1 MGLDQVKAEI
11 AKYANKTSSTIQ
23 SVWDMYFFEHF
34 LYRIA
39 KSEYAPNFVFKGGFY

>member
-11 AKYANKTSSTIQ
+11 SKYANKTSSTIQ

-34 LYRIA
+34 LYPKIQRHM
-39 KSEYAPNFVFKGGFY
+39 YL